1 MITTYRT
8 FLNLNQIQGYNEN
21 KIFPYSFVADE
32 AFALKPYMMRPY
44 PRRCVI
50 DLLERIFN
58 YRLSRARRIIENTFG
73 ILVSRFRIFHRP
85 IISNIDHAKFITKAA
100 VALHNFLMKTQS
112 NNVNGNFSYC
122 PPDFVDQDDGSV
134 QIPGQWRREVHD
146 VQGME
151 RINCQGSNNSA
162 REAKEIR
169 NDFKEYFNSGE
180 GSVPWQH
187 KLVNSTTNSFD
198 ERY

>member
-1 MITTYRT
+1 
-8 FLNLNQIQGYNEN
+8 
-21 KIFPYSFVADE
+21 
-32 AFALKPYMMRPY
+32 
-44 PRRCVI
+44 
-50 DLLERIFN
+50 
-58 YRLSRARRIIENTFG
+58 
-73 ILVSRFRIFHRP
+73 
-85 IISNIDHAKFITKAA
+85 
-100 VALHNFLMKTQS
+100 MKTQS